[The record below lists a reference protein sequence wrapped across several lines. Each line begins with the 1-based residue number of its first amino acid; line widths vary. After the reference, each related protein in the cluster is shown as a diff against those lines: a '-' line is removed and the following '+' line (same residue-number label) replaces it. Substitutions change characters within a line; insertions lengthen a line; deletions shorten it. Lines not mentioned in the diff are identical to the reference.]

1 MPIAKSVGKNKKRAK
16 TVYFFYKKIFFP
28 RQTKMTTKNKTLQKV
43 QWWPTERFALDAHSA
58 FYVQKLFDHFFN
70 QINFCQITKEII
82 FVTFCGWWD
91 FRPKSGSK

>member
-43 QWWPTERFALDAHSA
+43 QW
-58 FYVQKLFDHFFN
+58 
-70 QINFCQITKEII
+70 
-82 FVTFCGWWD
+82 
-91 FRPKSGSK
+91 